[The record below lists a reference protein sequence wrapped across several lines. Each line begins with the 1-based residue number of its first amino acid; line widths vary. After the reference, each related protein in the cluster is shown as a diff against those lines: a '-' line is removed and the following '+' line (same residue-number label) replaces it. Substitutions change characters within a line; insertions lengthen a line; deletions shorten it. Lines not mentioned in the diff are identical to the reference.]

1 MDKVKFKDDGEL
13 LKKLSFIFNIIILS
27 IELAGI
33 VALSLYMR
41 HQYYKWTDTGDST
54 PYNGMGSAILV
65 FVYVFMWMGLII
77 LCVFLIF
84 SFITILMGY
93 KNKHKAYSVMSLI
106 QAIVLAYLA
115 FTFSIGC
122 ISYFE
127 AGDFTNAEVIITT
140 TSIFSAAIYSI
151 VNIIIQIFYMKY
163 LKQSKQDNVST
174 IMKIM

>member
-1 MDKVKFKDDGEL
+1 
-13 LKKLSFIFNIIILS
+13 
-27 IELAGI
+27 
-33 VALSLYMR
+33 
-41 HQYYKWTDTGDST
+41 
-54 PYNGMGSAILV
+54 
-65 FVYVFMWMGLII
+65 
-77 LCVFLIF
+77 
-84 SFITILMGY
+84 MGY